1 MFVTRMP
8 VVRIIDLA
16 QVLIEIV
23 APLYYRKPSQIEI
36 RCIGPRP
43 GEKLYE
49 ELTTEEELR
58 RTLDL
63 DELYAVLPAF
73 RNIYDRISYD
83 YANSRAVAKAYNSSS
98 EPAMSRGVLRNFLL
112 QPGVLPSGV
121 AALLDGQ
128 VRAAANGRVPAD
140 ILVPGQLLDRPED
153 AGVLQAKFA

>member
-1 MFVTRMP
+1 
-8 VVRIIDLA
+8 
-16 QVLIEIV
+16 VLIDIV
-23 APLYYRKPSQIEI
+23 APLYHRKPSQIEI

-83 YANSRAVAKAYNSSS
+83 YANSRAAGKAYNSSS

-112 QPGVLPSGV
+112 QPGVLPIEVGALLHRHEE
-121 AALLDGQ
+121 AANGGAQSHIPVPLPLPLLDG
-128 VRAAANGRVPAD
+128 
-140 ILVPGQLLDRPED
+140 PED
-153 AGVLQAKFA
+153 AGRLQANFG